1 MKFDVKRFSQLAGIP
16 DAPAVEPKRA
26 TRAEQ
31 RQSPGPVSEL
41 RRIDEARPE
50 RSDEARLR
58 EIIRSEARRMVRE
71 RFAHGSETLVEALQ
85 EKKSLIE
92 AIAMGFA
99 GPGFGGPI
107 GVLGG
112 PLTSARRLFSK
123 SQVEEGMFPSWN
135 PSEMSVGATMDDV
148 GRDVLELDA
157 EEELGL
163 SREEID
169 RMDDDQLR
177 QALAEPL
184 ARR

>member
-16 DAPAVEPKRA
+16 EAPAVEPKRA

-31 RQSPGPVSEL
+31 PQSPGPVPEP
-41 RRIDEARPE
+41 RRLDEVRVE

-58 EIIRSEARRMVRE
+58 EIIRREACRMVRE
-71 RFAHGSETLVEALQ
+71 RFARGASVEALQ
-85 EKKSLIE
+85 EKKSLTE

-99 GPGFGGPI
+99 GPGFGGPS
-107 GVLGG
+107 GALGG
-112 PLTSARRLFSK
+112 PLTSARRLASGA
-123 SQVEEGMFPSWN
+123 QVEEGMFPSWN
-135 PSEMSVGATMDDV
+135 PSEMRVGAVMDDV